1 MKKWL
6 FIAAVNGALAVLAGA
21 FGAHALSDRLV
32 YASAFNTGAHYHLMH
47 ALAIGLAALAARG
60 PARRQAEVAAMLF
73 LIGIILFSGSLYL
86 LAVTGVKYFAFI
98 TPIGGTSLIAGW
110 VVLALAALK
119 LEDK

>member
-21 FGAHALSDRLV
+21 FGAHALSSHLV
-32 YASAFNTGAHYHLMH
+32 YASAFSTGAHYHLMH
-47 ALAIGLAALAARG
+47 ALAMGLAALAARG
-60 PARRQAEVAAMLF
+60 GARAHAEVAAMLF
-73 LIGIILFSGSLYL
+73 LIGIILFSGSLYM
-86 LAVTGVKYFAFI
+86 LAVTGIKYFGFI
-98 TPIGGTSLIAGW
+98 TPVGGTSLIAGW